1 MSIVRNSAWNVLGAV
16 IPSIFAI
23 PSLAVYSRT
32 LGVELLGLLT
42 LTFAIVGYA
51 SSFDFGLSRALIRQV
66 SIHNDDVGMVKVFM
80 GTTSVFVSGASLAI
94 AAIIWASAA
103 WMAGYL
109 RVSPA
114 NVDDAISSFRWLS
127 LSVPPYLLSL
137 VGTAYFEGK
146 EDFKTLNLMR
156 SAAGAL
162 NAIAGV
168 AFVFWM
174 PTLAAVMAAL
184 CLSRFLSCIAIFTY
198 YRADVNRRD
207 ALVRPALMT
216 FDKAAL
222 RKSLSY
228 GGWLTVSNVVGP
240 VMMYFDRFVLSHF
253 AGAKVV
259 AFYTLPAEVISRLAL
274 LPASVSKA
282 LFPRLSKGKHTAS
295 ADRRIGLQ
303 LTLICAALTILPTFA
318 FAGAILRF
326 WMGPEFGIQPAT
338 VLRILLVGFF
348 FNSLA
353 FSPFTDLQARGHSKT
368 TAGIHAA
375 ELLPYVGALVLLTHL
390 YGIIGTAIAWSA
402 RMAIDYLIMQTYSRR
417 LSGTKLQ

>member
-1 MSIVRNSAWNVLGAV
+1 
-16 IPSIFAI
+16 
-23 PSLAVYSRT
+23 
-32 LGVELLGLLT
+32 
-42 LTFAIVGYA
+42 
-51 SSFDFGLSRALIRQV
+51 
-66 SIHNDDVGMVKVFM
+66 MVN
-80 GTTSVFVSGASLAI
+80 
-94 AAIIWASAA
+94 
-103 WMAGYL
+103 YL
-109 RVSPA
+109 KVSPA
-114 NVDDAISSFRWLS
+114 NFTDAVSSFLWLS

-146 EDFKTLNLMR
+146 EDFKTLNLIR
-156 SAAGAL
+156 SGAGAL
-162 NAIAGV
+162 NAIVGV
-168 AFVFWM
+168 AFVFWI

-184 CLSRFLSCIAIFTY
+184 CLSRLFSCIAIFAL

-207 ALVRPALMT
+207 AIRRPAIMS

-228 GGWLTVSNVVGP
+228 GGWLTVSNIVGP

-259 AFYTLPAEVISRLAL
+259 AFYTVPAEVIARLTL

-303 LTLICAALTILPTFA
+303 LTLICSALTILPAFA
-318 FAGAILRF
+318 FARAILRI
-326 WMGPEFGIQPAT
+326 WMGPEFGTQPAI

-353 FSPFTDLQARGHSKT
+353 FGPFTDLQARGHSKT

-390 YGIIGTAIAWSA
+390 YGIIGTAVAWSV
-402 RMAIDYLIMQTYSRR
+402 RVAIDYLIMQAYSRR
-417 LSGTKLQ
+417 LSGTDLQ